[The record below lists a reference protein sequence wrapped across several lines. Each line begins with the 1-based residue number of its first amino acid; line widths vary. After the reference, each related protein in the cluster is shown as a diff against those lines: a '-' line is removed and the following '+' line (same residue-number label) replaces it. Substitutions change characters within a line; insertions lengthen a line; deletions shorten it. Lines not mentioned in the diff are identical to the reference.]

1 MAVTVNIIVL
11 WDVTP
16 EVSQIG
22 INVSEERAASIF
34 SIDALKMEAQNT
46 TKLYGITSQII
57 LTAFICLNWCIPEST
72 KDFIGNNTTS

>member
-1 MAVTVNIIVL
+1 MAVTVNTIVF

-34 SIDALKMEAQNT
+34 SIDTLKMEAQNNQT
-46 TKLYGITSQII
+46 IWYHIPDHFNSLHLSQ
-57 LTAFICLNWCIPEST
+57 LMYS
-72 KDFIGNNTTS
+72 